1 MAQHWGNGFWNL
13 LAFTMQMSL
22 ILVTGHAWHGRRQS
36 IACSTAWPASRSP
49 RPGHRAGDS
58 GGAGRF
64 LDQLGLRP
72 GDRRRVRPRV
82 GTPGARRRLP
92 AAGGLGLL
100 RLPDLARRL
109 FRLDSAVAGQR
120 RRRSG
125 EDDRRRADRSH
136 RCRPDA
142 VRFLQPDHHR
152 RAGGGPAAAE
162 LGHAA
167 EDAESG
173 RSGAAGRA
181 PAERYPAKPPPS
193 AWTTAAFSA

>member
-1 MAQHWGNGFWNL
+1 
-13 LAFTMQMSL
+13 MQMSL
-22 ILVTGHAWHGRRQS
+22 ILVTGHALARAPAINRLLDRMARIPQS
-36 IACSTAWPASRSP
+36 

-58 GGAGRF
+58 GGAGGF

-72 GDRRRVRPRV
+72 GDRRV
-82 GTPGARRRLP
+82 P
-92 AAGGLGLL
+92 AARWRARCAASTTRCWWPRPT

-120 RRRSG
+120 RGRSG

-136 RCRPDA
+136 WCRPDA

-181 PAERYPAKPPPS
+181 PAERYPAGNRHP
-193 AWTTAAFSA
+193 ALWTTAAFSA